1 MKRCR
6 LNLEELYEELRAQ
19 SITDISQ
26 VEYAVLE
33 TDGTMSVILFP
44 EFRPATARDL
54 GLKPRDTGYP
64 VIIINDGKL
73 MRDNLRIAGRDEV
86 WLRQELKRR
95 GASGPGDVYLLMLDA
110 AGGVYYAPKGAV

>member
-1 MKRCR
+1 
-6 LNLEELYEELRAQ
+6 
-19 SITDISQ
+19 
-26 VEYAVLE
+26 
-33 TDGTMSVILFP
+33 MSVILFP

-73 MRDNLRIAGRDEV
+73 MRDNL
-86 WLRQELKRR
+86 QHRR
-95 GASGPGDVYLLMLDA
+95 PRRGLAAPGAQTAGASGPGDVYLLMLDA

>member
-1 MKRCR
+1 
-6 LNLEELYEELRAQ
+6 
-19 SITDISQ
+19 
-26 VEYAVLE
+26 
-33 TDGTMSVILFP
+33 MSVILFP

-86 WLRQELKRR
+86 WLLP
-95 GASGPGDVYLLMLDA
+95 GAQA
-110 AGGVYYAPKGAV
+110 AGRLGRATYIC

>member
-1 MKRCR
+1 MEGNKRPEMER
-6 LNLEELYEELRAQ
+6 ITTPELAEKFIAE
-19 SITDISQ
+19 
-26 VEYAVLE
+26 LE